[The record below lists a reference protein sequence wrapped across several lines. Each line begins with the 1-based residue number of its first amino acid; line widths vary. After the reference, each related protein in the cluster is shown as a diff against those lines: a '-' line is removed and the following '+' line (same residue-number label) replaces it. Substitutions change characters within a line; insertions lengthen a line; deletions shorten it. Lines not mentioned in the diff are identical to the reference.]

1 MELDRNEDNS
11 ACQEIQCRERKT
23 LTVLNT
29 QRLSGK
35 LCDVKLIVEDKE
47 FSAHRGIL
55 AANSGFFLAMF
66 TAEMLEKNKTRVTL
80 SGVSRA
86 AMESILEFM
95 YTGHVQIHMANVFE
109 LLQAS
114 NFLFVDEMKKACCQ
128 FLESIVDMENCFS
141 IRTIADAFSCDGL
154 TQTVTQYMNRKFT
167 ELAKTETFLK
177 LAKEDIVKF
186 LSSDDIQIENEE
198 QLLEIIKDWINYD
211 TELRKDYLTHFLK
224 LIRLPL
230 ISLPSNESNL
240 DQHELNQLTVFSKA
254 KEVCWAGQA
263 GKITARKSCRSVE
276 VIVTAGGCDNSAIL
290 DSVCCFLPAVGKWM
304 DLSRMKIPR
313 WRYRISK
320 SLCPIFNCQTYKA
333 VNSLKSL

>member
-1 MELDRNEDNS
+1 MELERNEDNS
-11 ACQEIQCRERKT
+11 VCLKIQGHESKT
-23 LTVLNT
+23 MTVLNT

-35 LCDVKLIVEDKE
+35 LCDVKLVVEDKE

-55 AANSGFFLAMF
+55 TANSSFFLAMF

-95 YTGHVQIHMANVFE
+95 YTGHIQIHLANVFE

-128 FLESIVDMENCFS
+128 FLESIVDMENCFT

-167 ELAKTETFLK
+167 EPAKTETFLK
-177 LAKEDIVKF
+177 LEKEDIVKF

-198 QLLEIIKDWINYD
+198 QLLEIIRDWINHD
-211 TELRKDYLTHFLK
+211 REVRKDCLTQFLK

-230 ISLPSNESNL
+230 ISLPSNEGGNL
-240 DQHELNQLTVFSKA
+240 DRDELNLLTVFPKA
-254 KEVCWAGQA
+254 KEVSWAEQV
-263 GKITARKSCRSVE
+263 GKITVRKSCRSVE

-290 DSVCCFLPAVGKWM
+290 DNVCCFIPVVGKWM

-313 WRYRISK
+313 WRYRNIS
-320 SLCPIFNCQTYKA
+320 
-333 VNSLKSL
+333 

>member
-11 ACQEIQCRERKT
+11 VCLKIHGHESKT
-23 LTVLNT
+23 MTVLNT

-47 FSAHRGIL
+47 FSAHRSIL

-80 SGVSRA
+80 NGVSRA

-95 YTGHVQIHMANVFE
+95 YTGHIQIHMTNVFE

-114 NFLFVDEMKKACCQ
+114 NFLLVDDMKKACCQ
-128 FLESIVDMENCFS
+128 FLESTVDMENCFT

-186 LSSDDIQIENEE
+186 LSSDDIQIETEE
-198 QLLEIIKDWINYD
+198 QLLEIIKDWINHD
-211 TELRKDYLTHFLK
+211 TEVRKDCLTQFLK

-230 ISLPSNESNL
+230 ISLPSNVGGNL
-240 DQHELNQLTVFSKA
+240 DRDELNQLTVFPKA
-254 KEVCWAGQA
+254 KEVSWAEQVGT
-263 GKITARKSCRSVE
+263 ITARKSCQSVE
-276 VIVTAGGCDNSAIL
+276 VIVVAGGCDNSAIL
-290 DSVCCFLPAVGKWM
+290 DSVFCFIPAVGKWM

-313 WRYRISK
+313 WRYRNI
-320 SLCPIFNCQTYKA
+320 L
-333 VNSLKSL
+333 